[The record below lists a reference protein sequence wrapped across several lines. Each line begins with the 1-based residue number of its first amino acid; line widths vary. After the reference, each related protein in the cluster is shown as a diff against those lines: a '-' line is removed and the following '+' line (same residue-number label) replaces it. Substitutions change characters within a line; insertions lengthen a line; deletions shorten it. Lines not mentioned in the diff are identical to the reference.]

1 MNIKSSNYSTKCNIN
16 NNLNKYSFFKY
27 TQPKLT
33 KKLTS
38 KNNIKIRARTSKPSP
53 LKNNSKNHQNKYII
67 TNYNND
73 SNNTP
78 KIIFNINFKNRD
90 GNSNNKTS
98 SSKDNILKPRMN
110 KTKQKVNYNGIKDS
124 NNRFSSSSSIHN
136 AILRSREKKCNNQI
150 TNIKKLNTTNNGLST
165 EGNSSL
171 LSTKTTQLGV
181 KYINNIMK
189 KINLD
194 NFRKTYHT
202 VKHSKKNSQ
211 EKKNNINKNKTKKN
225 NTQKT
230 NSNTKIN

>member
-1 MNIKSSNYSTKCNIN
+1 MNIKSSNCSTKCNIN

-27 TQPKLT
+27 TQPKLI

-53 LKNNSKNHQNKYII
+53 LRNNSKINHNKYMI

-110 KTKQKVNYNGIKDS
+110 KTKQKVNYNNIKD
-124 NNRFSSSSSIHN
+124 NNNIFSSPYSIHN
-136 AILRSREKKCNNQI
+136 AIIRSKEKKFNNQTI
-150 TNIKKLNTTNNGLST
+150 NIKK
-165 EGNSSL
+165 
-171 LSTKTTQLGV
+171 
-181 KYINNIMK
+181 
-189 KINLD
+189 
-194 NFRKTYHT
+194 
-202 VKHSKKNSQ
+202 
-211 EKKNNINKNKTKKN
+211 
-225 NTQKT
+225 
-230 NSNTKIN
+230 